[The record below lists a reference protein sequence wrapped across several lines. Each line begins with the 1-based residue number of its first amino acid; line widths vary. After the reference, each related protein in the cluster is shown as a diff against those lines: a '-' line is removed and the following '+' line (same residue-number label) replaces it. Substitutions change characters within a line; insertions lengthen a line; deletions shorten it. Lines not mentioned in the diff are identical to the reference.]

1 MSFDRVQK
9 GWQSMVCGE
18 PNILYI
24 YTRLRL
30 YSTTILRNSITVL
43 LWRYVHGYK
52 KPRYSDFP
60 FFSFQNWRRNRL
72 DDEMVKVTIL
82 LLERRIFHSDE
93 RSWSK
98 RYVRIKRAVAWKWKK
113 WNEFIGDVPFT
124 GRISLQMDLISL
136 FLRIFPL
143 FVEREEWISN
153 VAWRVVRHLFE
164 RNLSRLEKK
173 KCIEINGDRIKK
185 DKPGRAFNWNERWK
199 KEVSIL

>member
-60 FFSFQNWRRNRL
+60 FFSFQNRRRNRL
-72 DDEMVKVTIL
+72 DNEMVKVTIL
-82 LLERRIFHSDE
+82 LLKRRIFHSDE

-173 KCIEINGDRIKK
+173 KMYRNQRG
-185 DKPGRAFNWNERWK
+185 
-199 KEVSIL
+199 SY